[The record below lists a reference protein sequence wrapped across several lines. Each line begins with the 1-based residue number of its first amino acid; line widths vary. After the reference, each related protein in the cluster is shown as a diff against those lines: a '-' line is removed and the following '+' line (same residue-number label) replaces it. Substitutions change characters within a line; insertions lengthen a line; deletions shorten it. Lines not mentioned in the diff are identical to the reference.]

1 MHTPTRI
8 MPELKNYLK
17 GYFFVPEN
25 DLDHIASLFKKE
37 KLNAGE
43 YFVKAGHYADKLS
56 FVNSGI
62 LRIFLQTENK
72 EVTQWIATEGYFL
85 ADLRSLIFGQPAR
98 WFMQA
103 ETNVELFSIS
113 KEDYKKLATII
124 PASKSKVLI
133 QFLKFT
139 QNRMAI
145 IRLLFKVLV
154 LAQR

>member
-1 MHTPTRI
+1 
-8 MPELKNYLK
+8 
-17 GYFFVPEN
+17 
-25 DLDHIASLFKKE
+25 
-37 KLNAGE
+37 
-43 YFVKAGHYADKLS
+43 
-56 FVNSGI
+56 
-62 LRIFLQTENK
+62 LQTENK

-85 ADLRSLIFGQPAR
+85 ADLRSLIFDQPAR

>member
-1 MHTPTRI
+1 MQTPTRI

-25 DLDHIASLFKKE
+25 DLDHIARLFKKE

-72 EVTQWIATEGYFL
+72 
-85 ADLRSLIFGQPAR
+85 
-98 WFMQA
+98 
-103 ETNVELFSIS
+103 
-113 KEDYKKLATII
+113 
-124 PASKSKVLI
+124 
-133 QFLKFT
+133 
-139 QNRMAI
+139 
-145 IRLLFKVLV
+145 
-154 LAQR
+154 